1 MNLQCKPTDLFP
13 PDTTVQR
20 KESMNSREHKK
31 EDYLQKA
38 QVRLNKLKKHTFYV
52 KRTPISETCI
62 KVYSKIF
69 NL

>member
-38 QVRLNKLKKHTFYV
+38 QVRLKQAKKTYV
-52 KRTPISETCI
+52 LRKKDSYFRNMYQS
-62 KVYSKIF
+62 
-69 NL
+69 LL